1 MKRLDGLVMGDT
13 CTKHDPSGRHINVNC
28 PNGAVQAI
36 LQILE
41 LRAATKQKRI
51 DGEACST
58 DRAPENWDISTL
70 KTCSKTGKADQN

>member
-1 MKRLDGLVMGDT
+1 MKRLDGLVMGDS
-13 CTKHDPSGRHINVNC
+13 CTKHDPSGHYINVNC

-58 DRAPENWDISTL
+58 DSAPESLDISTP
-70 KTCSKTGKADQN
+70 KTCSKAGNADQS